1 MQQVERLGYL
11 IEYLWQEENGDKIL
25 DLTDTEQARWDMFRV

>member
-1 MQQVERLGYL
+1 MQQVERLAYL

-25 DLTDTEQARWDMFRV
+25 DLPDTEQARWDM